1 MPWNNFVTIKPKT
14 RLLVVSSARTKINTY
29 DRGFLVLA
37 GSYMDV
43 GLLKKNIKIDL
54 LQLYL

>member
-1 MPWNNFVTIKPKT
+1 MTWNNFVTIKPKT

-37 GSYMDV
+37 GV
-43 GLLKKNIKIDL
+43 F
-54 LQLYL
+54 LQ